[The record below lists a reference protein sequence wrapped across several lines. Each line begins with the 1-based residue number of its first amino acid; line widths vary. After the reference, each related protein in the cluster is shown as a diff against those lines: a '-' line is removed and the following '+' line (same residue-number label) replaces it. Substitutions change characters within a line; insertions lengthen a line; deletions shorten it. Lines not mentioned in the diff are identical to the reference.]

1 DPDFFNPDNLREILF
16 YIPEIKKY
24 IIPDKKEYRVGEAPF
39 NVLGNYGIYIDKN
52 KDYYF
57 STIIENE
64 KKYSTINRTI
74 NVDFKKMK
82 EAVISETQKFTG
94 HWAITNRAMLNL
106 SNNLNS
112 DEFKDYLTT
121 SGIKGKKIIEYSIIN
136 KDIYQPNYNNPF
148 VVKSIISAESVLT
161 SDNKTSKKKNK
172 RYIFNLGS
180 VIGTQS
186 ELYSNNKRINP
197 IEIRYPNYY
206 DYKISIKIPR
216 GYNVEGIESININE
230 NYISNGEIVAKFES
244 RYVIEGNQLNISIEE
259 FYKSLNYSKS
269 KYNDFRKVINAAADF
284 NKLDIVFIRK

>member
-1 DPDFFNPDNLREILF
+1 
-16 YIPEIKKY
+16 
-24 IIPDKKEYRVGEAPF
+24 
-39 NVLGNYGIYIDKN
+39 
-52 KDYYF
+52 
-57 STIIENE
+57 
-64 KKYSTINRTI
+64 
-74 NVDFKKMK
+74 MK
-82 EAVISETQKFTG
+82 EAIISETQEFTG

-136 KDIYQPNYNNPF
+136 KEIYQPIYNNPLI
-148 VVKSIISAESVLT
+148 VKSVISAESVLI
-161 SDNKTSKKKNK
+161 SDNKTSKKKTK

-206 DYKISIKIPR
+206 DYKISVKIPR
-216 GYNVEGIESININE
+216 GYKVEGIENININE
-230 NYISNGEIVAKFES
+230 NYISNGEIIAKFKS
-244 RYVIEGNQLNISIEE
+244 NYVIEGNRLYISIEE